1 MNRFNDED
9 TQAVWE
15 VTKSYEPDLQ
25 LDTEAGL
32 RRLQNRIAAEK
43 GAKIVP
49 MGGRWIRAVAAA
61 VALAVAAFVGLQFL
75 GNGEEWVTVTAQMN
89 KEEITLP
96 DGSHVWLKENAQ
108 LSYIENFG
116 GDTRQLKLEGE
127 AFFDVAKNPAKPF
140 IIEAGEGTVTVLGT
154 SFSIDTDETSTEVL
168 VKTGKVTYQATE
180 EVEPVLLTENMKAAY
195 EVGANAPIVN
205 TKVSL
210 NTLAWQSGILQ
221 YRGEAL
227 KQILSDVGNAY
238 SVSIEL
244 TNKDLANCTF
254 TDIIQLKGKSIE
266 QALAGLLT
274 QTQLKLEEKNGAYR
288 LSGGKTGC

>member
-43 GAKIVP
+43 GAEIVP